1 MRKLILAVPA
11 CVMVAPL
18 PGCDL
23 CSVYNVASAEGS
35 RQKGLSLTVAEQ
47 FTHFG
52 TLQEDGRRIS
62 NPEHQYLNSS
72 IAQAVVGYTFNDWA
86 SVQVSVPII
95 HREFK
100 RVEGFQ
106 MDRGSESGLGDISL
120 LANFTPVRFER
131 MNKTLSWSIF
141 GGVKF
146 PTGDSER
153 LKEELDEVEIPGAPE
168 SGVHGHDLALGTGS
182 YDGVVGTS
190 LYARYGRGFFNA
202 AVHYSI
208 RSGGDFDYRYA
219 NDLRW
224 EGGPGVF
231 VVFEESWTAALR
243 FVVSGEDKG
252 LDEFRGGK
260 AEDTGITSVFV
271 GPQLNVTW
279 SDHLSVHVGVDLP
292 VLLDNTAVQIVPD
305 YRIRGAIT
313 WRF

>member
-11 CVMVAPL
+11 CVMAAPL

-35 RQKGLSLTVAEQ
+35 RQKGWSLTVAEQ

-52 TLQEDGRRIS
+52 TLQEDRRGIS

-106 MDRGSESGLGDISL
+106 MDRGRESGLGDISL

-131 MNKTLSWSIF
+131 MNQTLSWSIF

-190 LYARYGRGFFNA
+190 
-202 AVHYSI
+202 I
-208 RSGGDFDYRYA
+208 
-219 NDLRW
+219 
-224 EGGPGVF
+224 
-231 VVFEESWTAALR
+231 
-243 FVVSGEDKG
+243 
-252 LDEFRGGK
+252 
-260 AEDTGITSVFV
+260 
-271 GPQLNVTW
+271 
-279 SDHLSVHVGVDLP
+279 
-292 VLLDNTAVQIVPD
+292 
-305 YRIRGAIT
+305 
-313 WRF
+313 